1 MTTLGGLTASKR
13 LYLEYWIALRKLLEE
28 RNSVIKS
35 AQCPS
40 ENWFAFGIGN
50 SQFRLDAGTSAT
62 KKWIYVSL
70 TLRGSNAKPH
80 FHLLERDRVDIEEEI
95 GAELEWDEKEGRKQ
109 NYIRF
114 FLYDTDP
121 EDHGDWNR
129 QHRWLC
135 DQLETFYKVFSQRV
149 KELNANDYRPEENEI
164 DE

>member
-1 MTTLGGLTASKR
+1 MATLGGLTPAKR
-13 LYLEYWIALRKLLEE
+13 LYLEYWTALRKLLEE
-28 RNSVIKS
+28 RNSAIRS

-50 SQFRLDAGTSAT
+50 SQFRLDAGVSVT

-80 FHLLERDRVDIEEEI
+80 FHLLERKKADIEKRI
-95 GAELEWDEKEGRKQ
+95 GVELEWDQKHERRQ

-121 EDHGDWNR
+121 EDRGDWDR

-135 DQLETFYKVFSQRV
+135 DQLEKFHRVFAPQV
-149 KELNANDYRPEENEI
+149 KTLDASNYVAEENET